1 MKKYVCC
8 PLEQEDDPGSE
19 SRTQISA
26 VESKGR
32 TMPMV
37 LEGELS

>member
-26 VESKGR
+26 WNPKAAQCPWFSR
-32 TMPMV
+32 A
-37 LEGELS
+37 S